1 MALISVSEALN
12 RLRDSRSLVGVERVP
27 LAQAHGRVLAED
39 LGAKLTQPPFDASA
53 MDGYAVRAADVRAL
67 PATLALVGES
77 AAGARYDG
85 ILEPGQAVRIFT
97 GAPVPDGADT
107 IVIQEDTEALG
118 TSVLIKEAEA
128 GRHIRPRGQ
137 DFLEGDVLLK
147 MGKRLGA
154 RSVMLAASMNY
165 ANVLVR
171 RKPKV
176 AILSTG
182 DEVVPPGSELGP
194 DQIAASAGYGIAAFV
209 EANGG
214 IAIDLG
220 IAGDDAAALAEA
232 IARAE
237 GADILVTIGG
247 ASVGDRDLM
256 QEVLGQAGMQL
267 DFAKVAVRPGKPVF
281 AGRLGEMRVLGLPG
295 NPVSALVCAVVFLRP
310 ILAAR
315 LGSFEGIDPQCAVL
329 ECPLPENGER
339 ESYLR
344 AISTLANDGTRTAR
358 PVPSQDS
365 SLVAAL
371 AESDCLIQRPR
382 NAPPLPEGAK
392 VIIWRLL
399 D

>member
-1 MALISVSEALN
+1 MALISVSEALK
-12 RLRDSRSLVGVERVP
+12 RLSDNRSLLGVERVP

-39 LGAKLTQPPFDASA
+39 LGAKLSQPPFDASA

-107 IVIQEDTEALG
+107 VVIQEDTEALG
-118 TSVLIKEAEA
+118 TSVLIKEAAA
-128 GRHIRPRGQ
+128 GCHIRPRGQ

-147 MGKRLGA
+147 IGTRLGA
-154 RSVMLAASMNY
+154 RSVMLAAAMNY
-165 ANVLVR
+165 ADVLVR

-182 DEVVPPGSELGP
+182 DEVMPPGSELGP
-194 DQIAASAGYGIAAFV
+194 DQIVASVGYGIAAFV

-220 IAGDDAAALAEA
+220 IMGDDADALAESVESA
-232 IARAE
+232 N

-256 QEVLGQAGMQL
+256 QEVLGQAGMQP
-267 DFAKVAVRPGKPVF
+267 DFAKVAMRPGKPVF
-281 AGRLGEMRVLGLPG
+281 AGRLGDMRVLGLPG

-310 ILAAR
+310 M
-315 LGSFEGIDPQCAVL
+315 LGACLGWHRSIDPQCAIL
-329 ECPLPENGER
+329 ECPLPENGAR

-344 AISTLANDGTRTAR
+344 AISTLASDGTRTVR

-365 SLVAAL
+365 SLVSAL
-371 AESDCLIQRPR
+371 AESDCLIHRPQ
-382 NAPPLPEGAK
+382 NAPPLPEGAT